1 MANLESE
8 VVPSSLVEV
17 APILRLA
24 NEVEASNPRVAYL
37 CRFYAFEKAHRLDP
51 TSRHRGVRQFKTA
64 LLQRIEQDE
73 TTRTDRQKGS
83 DACEMQSFYQH
94 YNKTYIQP
102 LVDAADK
109 ADRAQLKK
117 AYQTDAVLLEV
128 LKSAKEEV
136 ADEVMEAHTKI
147 TERIQ
152 ILCALDDDA
161 DIFEEC
167 PPQEPIIV
175 QESKLKGENVD
186 QPSLLINTIEEGNK
200 QLLQQ
205 LKKTNEQRQQFLDIQ
220 SKTYALKEF
229 GEQNKILL
237 LDLSSIQN
245 PHIRSYMECEQARI
259 LQKRNYNYLY

>member
-1 MANLESE
+1 
-8 VVPSSLVEV
+8 
-17 APILRLA
+17 
-24 NEVEASNPRVAYL
+24 
-37 CRFYAFEKAHRLDP
+37 
-51 TSRHRGVRQFKTA
+51 
-64 LLQRIEQDE
+64 
-73 TTRTDRQKGS
+73 
-83 DACEMQSFYQH
+83 
-94 YNKTYIQP
+94 
-102 LVDAADK
+102 
-109 ADRAQLKK
+109 
-117 AYQTDAVLLEV
+117 
-128 LKSAKEEV
+128 
-136 ADEVMEAHTKI
+136 MEAHTKI